1 MSERPGN
8 MELQEGAPGLP
19 EEARKTSQ
27 SRSELNRVWENNKA
41 LPAETRGG
49 PSQQRSGLR

>member
-19 EEARKTSQ
+19 KEARKTSQ

-41 LPAETRGG
+41 LPAETRRG